1 MGLRMAS
8 EVPAVSAKRGSFR
21 TCWALASVL
30 ALGAC
35 ENDQSAL
42 PEPVAAGG
50 TTERLATLGPFLA
63 AHWSIPVAA
72 QGPPPAGFSAAEV
85 SLDPAT
91 CGACHPEQFAQWR
104 GSLHAAAYSPGLAGQ
119 LIEGSLAHPLQ
130 VRNCL
135 SCHAPLG
142 EQQPFDQSLRPNRH
156 FDPELRSRG
165 LVCAGCHRRAH
176 RTFGPP
182 RRADAG
188 PQADPLPH
196 GGFEIRH
203 EYLES
208 RFCAECHQFFDD
220 PGVNGKPL
228 ENTFREWERS
238 PQALA
243 GRQCQDCHM
252 SDRAHLWKGIHDPE
266 MVRQAVA
273 IEFFPAALDGAVLRA
288 ALVLA
293 NRDVGHA
300 FPTYVTPRVFLE
312 MVQVSGDGKELD
324 ETRVVGTIGREV
336 DLARSVEIFDT
347 RVLPGES
354 VRLDYELARADA
366 ARELVA
372 RVRVDPDYHYRGVF
386 QSLSA
391 SLSEPDALALIREAS
406 QRISVSAYVL
416 VEIRRPLT
424 SGANEP

>member
-1 MGLRMAS
+1 M
-8 EVPAVSAKRGSFR
+8 
-21 TCWALASVL
+21 
-30 ALGAC
+30 
-35 ENDQSAL
+35 
-42 PEPVAAGG
+42 
-50 TTERLATLGPFLA
+50 
-63 AHWSIPVAA
+63 AA
-72 QGPPPAGFSAAEV
+72 QGPPPASFSAAEV

-119 LIEGSLAHPLQ
+119 LIEGSLAHPFQ
-130 VRNCL
+130 VRSCL

-142 EQQPFDQSLRPNRH
+142 EQQAYDESLRPNPH
-156 FDPELRSRG
+156 FDAELRSRG
-165 LVCAGCHRRAH
+165 LVCAGCHRRGH

-196 GGFEIRH
+196 GGFEIRE
-203 EYLES
+203 EYGES

-238 PQALA
+238 PQAQA

-252 SDRAHLWKGIHDPE
+252 PDRAHLWQGIHDPE
-266 MVRQAVA
+266 MVRQAVE
-273 IEFFPAALDGAVLRA
+273 IELLPTALDGAVLRA
-288 ALVLA
+288 VLVLA

-312 MVQVSGDGKELD
+312 IVQVGDDGKELE

-354 VRLDYELARADA
+354 VRLDYELARAPA

-391 SLSEPDALALIREAS
+391 SLSEPDALALIREAA
-406 QRISVSAYVL
+406 QRTGVSAYVL
-416 VEIRRPLT
+416 EEIRRPLT
-424 SGANEP
+424 SGANGH